1 MMHVNRYRNGKHL
14 KTPLNENFFF
24 GVFTHSCGIILIVLN
39 I

>member
-24 GVFTHSCGIILIVLN
+24 VFTHSCGIILIVLN